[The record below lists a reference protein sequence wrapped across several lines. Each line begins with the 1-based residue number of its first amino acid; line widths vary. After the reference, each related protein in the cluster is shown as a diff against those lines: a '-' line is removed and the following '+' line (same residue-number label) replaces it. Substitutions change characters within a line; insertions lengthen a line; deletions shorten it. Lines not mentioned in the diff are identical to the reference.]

1 MKLNERKRILLI
13 SITVS
18 LVIVVLGSIITT
30 QQIIKNEKLQS
41 AFLIGGNIANSGM
54 EPLNNNTNLNKTMQN
69 MRDYKL
75 QNLKGISDTNANKL
89 LDLDAYKGLEKRVA
103 ISEDENEYSEIWL
116 VKLSKKDDEVGI
128 FEKFKSRSEI
138 LTSEGKIDSA
148 DAVSMNVQNDIAIV
162 VLANDADETAE
173 KLIEVMSLNSTII
186 DVTGI
191 NPYGASENH
200 NCSDY
205 AIDKHDDN
213 YHWQEC
219 KVCQKV
225 IGEKVAHT
233 YTKEYWTMG
242 DSCSA
247 NNKLVHICSC
257 GYTYETENTREHKN
271 VGYVANNI
279 IHIKE
284 CRDCRDFV
292 GTMEEH
298 VDQNN
303 NVLSCVTKKSGTCA
317 ICGSWVS
324 AGHSV
329 GTTYNELTHSYNA
342 GICDGCREK
351 IIDIDK
357 STLNIVRGS
366 DGKMSLEAKIV
377 LMKNATNCVI
387 INKPRFYNDNVGT
400 SESFDYTLNDNIITI
415 STDCKYNNDI
425 EMIQQF
431 VLFNAYIN
439 YDGSNVQSNIGIY
452 ASLLPEVIAPIVN
465 SIDTNATNESNG
477 WAKNLKI
484 TISGTENY
492 CSSVN
497 ITMKDKSTGSTVYTG
512 SASVDSTTRAYSLEF
527 APNIGADELGKEYE
541 IIVADILGNTTTKTI
556 TVSKVD
562 SVKPSVN
569 KTNQL
574 DSTGAWTTATNWSKI
589 KDFTIIAT
597 DEGSNIAKIKF
608 QDANGF
614 VDDYGITEIDT
625 SVTPA
630 LNKREYT
637 FTGNVKGFVTANVY
651 LVDAA
656 GNETVEQLRIY
667 NLDNTKP
674 TIECELE
681 GVKNQPMT
689 ITLKDSGA
697 GIVGWQVTRSDT
709 APSENDSNWNNVTT
723 VRELTITYTPTTSG
737 RYYIWAKDGAGNI
750 SEVKYFNA
758 DKTDVSELTVT
769 LPNEK
774 YKYTGIGITPE
785 PTVKDGTS
793 KLIKDADYEVS
804 YKENTESG
812 VATVIITG
820 KGAYTGTKEVTFLIY
835 IGKTTVDVTG
845 INPYGASENHNCSDY
860 AIDKYN
866 ENYHWQECK
875 VCQKVIG
882 EKVAHT
888 YTKEYWTMGESC
900 SRYNKQVHICSC
912 GYQYSSENTREHT
925 YGDGLVTNTYEYFHH
940 KSCKKCGETGFSE
953 KCVDENG
960 NTLSCSN
967 LGKCAICNGNL
978 TIAYHTNSGWA
989 KNGEF
994 KCKNCGQAIGTVD
1007 NYAIEYI
1014 EDGYWKA
1021 KIEFVP
1027 AREFVDISDTYWIVP
1042 NLGTIVNKK
1051 ISTRDGKT
1059 IVEGEFKANS
1069 GVENSVHMSVGIKA
1083 KTADGAA
1090 WHITE
1095 NFNVA
1100 PENVKPVIENIDV
1113 KKLLIK
1119 DGWSTNC
1126 LIKITGTENYC
1137 SSVNITMKDKATKAT
1152 VYTGTASVDSTTRAY
1167 SLEFAPN
1174 IGADELGK
1182 EYEITVADILRNA
1195 TTKTIT
1201 VSKVDSAK
1209 PTVNKTNQLDST
1221 GVWATATNWSKI
1233 KDFTIIA
1240 TDEGSNIAKI
1250 KFQDANG
1257 FVDDYGITEID
1268 TSVTPALNK
1277 REYTFTGNVK
1287 GFVTANVY
1295 LVDAAG
1301 NETVEQL
1308 RIYNLDNTK
1317 PTIECEL
1324 EGVKNQPMTITLKDS
1339 GAGIVGWQV
1348 TRSDTAPSENDSN
1361 WNNVTTVREL
1371 TITYTPTT
1379 SGRYYIWAKDGAGN
1393 ISEVKYF
1400 NADKT
1405 DVSELTVT
1413 LPNEKYKYTGIGITP
1428 EPTVK
1433 DGTSK
1438 LIKDADYEVSYKE
1451 NTESGV
1457 ATVIITGKGSY
1468 VGTKEVTFLIYVDR
1482 TIIDVTG
1489 INPYGVGE
1497 NHNCSDY
1504 AIDKYDE
1511 NYHWQECKVCQ
1522 KVIGEKVAHTYTK
1535 EYWTMG
1541 DSCSS
1546 NNKLVH
1552 ICSCGYTYETENTRE
1567 HKNIGYSANNFI
1579 HIKECKDCRDFIG
1592 TAEQHVDKDNN
1603 VLSCVTGKAGNCA
1616 ICGSWVASGHS
1627 VGTTYNGLTG
1637 SYNAGTCDGCGE
1649 KIIDIDNSTL
1659 NIVRG
1664 SDGKMSLEAKI
1675 VLMKNATNCV
1685 LINTSRFYNDTV
1697 GTSESFDYTLNDNII
1712 TISTDCKYNDG
1723 IETIQQFVLFN
1734 AYINYGGSD
1743 VQSNIGIYA
1752 SLLPEVIAPTVN
1764 SLDINST
1771 NESNGWA
1778 KNLKI
1783 IISGTENYCSSVN
1796 ITMKDKSTGS
1806 TVYTGS
1812 ASVDSTTR
1820 AYSLEFAPNIGADEL
1835 GKEYEIVVA
1844 DTLGN
1849 TTTKTIT
1856 VSKVD
1861 SAKPSVSKTNQL
1873 DSTGAWTTATNWSKI
1888 KDFTIIATDEG
1899 SNIAKIKFQD
1909 ANGFVDDYGITE
1921 IDTSVTPALNKREY
1935 TFTGNVKGFV
1945 TANVYLVDEA
1955 GNEAVEQ
1962 LKIYNL
1968 DNIAP
1973 TIECKLEVVKN
1984 QPTTIT
1990 LKDSGSGIVGWQ
2002 ITRSDTAPSENDS
2015 NWNNVTAV
2023 NRLTIT
2029 YTPTTLGRYYIWAK
2043 DAVGNVNEVKYF
2055 DANKTDVSE
2064 LEVTLPNDK
2073 FEYTGF
2079 EITPKPTVKDGGMTL
2094 KEGTDYDIS
2103 YIDNVEPGVATVI
2116 ITCKGAYTGTKE
2128 VTFLIYIGKTT
2139 VDVTGINPY
2148 GASENHNCSDYAID
2162 KYNENYHW
2170 QECKVCQKVIGEKVA
2185 HTYTKEYWTMG
2196 ESCSPSNK
2204 LVHTCECG
2212 WSYKT
2217 DNYRT
2222 HNIFMN
2228 GNLAYHVK
2236 DCRDC
2241 LNYGGTPEKHYNEN
2255 GILGCSTGVS
2265 GICSVCG
2272 AYIPGDAHQT
2282 SNSYNFTNN
2291 TFWGTEC
2298 TACGKELVENQTYT
2312 ITYDETK
2319 FYIDMKLTYT
2329 VTLANITNT
2338 IVSFYNPNYGDIT
2351 NSYYTV
2357 DNNTIYYHLEG
2368 SAKPEIQET
2377 VVVQYVISGEDSNG
2391 IGYTFLNAV
2400 HLNPDG
2406 IAPEISDISSIESSS
2421 SDWNTNYT
2429 LTVSG
2434 TENYC
2439 SSVNI
2444 TMKDKATGSTVYTGT
2459 ASVDSTTRAYSL
2471 EFAPNIGADE
2481 LGKEYEITVA
2491 DTLRNTTIKT
2501 ITVSKVDSVKPS
2513 VSKANQ
2519 LDSTGAWATA
2529 TGWSK
2534 TKDFTIIATDE
2545 GSQIARIKFQDAN
2558 GFKDIYG
2565 VTDRDTSTNP
2575 IKNIREYIF
2584 TGDVYGFVTA
2594 NVYIID
2600 AAGNETVEQ
2609 LRIYNLDNTAPS
2621 IEYSGKLM
2629 RNKEFSITLKD
2640 AGSGVSAWQ
2649 VTTTNTEP
2657 TSGWTSVTTAKEVT
2671 VKYTPNA
2678 LGKYYI
2684 WAKDA
2689 VGNVSLAKEVD
2700 VDKADIDEVTVE
2712 LGKYTYIFENK
2723 QIKPKEIVKD
2733 GETVLTKGVDYEVS
2747 YGPNFDVGK
2756 GSVTITG
2763 KGMYEGSKSVLFD
2776 ITPAPMAGYVTIN
2789 GINKCG
2795 ETLSV
2800 DTSGIIPTGCSFSY
2814 KWYTNSDGITTGG
2827 TAIGG
2832 ATASKYVPEYAD
2844 IGKYIYVEVTASKK
2858 NYITATFADVTDKT
2872 VNKYDTVVGDIN
2884 RKPTIR
2890 FEQKQVAID
2899 EVEITA
2905 IIKSVNTIS
2914 RISVNNVVIDRSEY
2928 AGTLTKENY
2937 EMTVTLRY
2945 KVLVNG
2951 VYNFEVEDE
2960 LGNVVSD
2967 KINVSTIINKAPAIS
2982 YQKYN
2987 ATYFEGAKIVFE
2999 SDIPVRIKSPEQY
3012 EDDGITF
3019 DTKYYATKI
3028 TTRIAEG
3035 KDMLVDKTFEFES
3048 DKQVML
3054 SVTVQAPIYTKNFYI
3069 RTAKEST
3076 SPINVTVS
3084 EACSLAEG
3092 MSNSKALV
3100 GNKVEQYY
3108 GTRSNTKVNVATG
3121 KDLDVAQVLGASA
3134 KTSSIDTKGIL
3145 NETPATENVA
3155 TSNGS
3160 YMNSNVT
3167 GVYTK
3172 TTGMLD
3178 TDNLDTNSTEKYNT
3192 FRLTIKP

>member
-41 AFLIGGNIANSGM
+41 AFLIGGNIANAGM

-75 QNLKGISDTNANKL
+75 QNLKGISDINANKL
-89 LDLDAYKGLEKRVA
+89 LDLDEYKGLEKRVA
-103 ISEDENEYSEIWL
+103 VSESENEYSEIWL
-116 VKLSKKDDEVGI
+116 IKLSKKDDEVGI

-148 DAVSMNVQNDIAIV
+148 NAVSMSVQNNIAVV

-173 KLIEVMSLNSTII
+173 KLIEVMSLNSTTI

-191 NPYGASENH
+191 DPYGAGENH

-205 AIDKHDDN
+205 AIDNYDDN

-233 YTKEYWTMG
+233 YIKEYWTMG
-242 DSCSA
+242 DSCNSA
-247 NNKLVHICSC
+247 NKQVHICECGYEYMSDNTRTHTYTHIYDRTRFTTFDRCSACKEEINYHECTIGGVRISCNNIGTCETC
-257 GYTYETENTREHKN
+257 GYTWPNFYCHEYAFYAGEKGKIYCRNCKQEM
-271 VGYVANNI
+271 GYGEANI
-279 IHIKE
+279 IINSLTSAT
-284 CRDCRDFV
+284 
-292 GTMEEH
+292 GTMTLEIPDWVNADNLFVAIHSDSTQVELKDSNK
-298 VDQNN
+298 VVEGNKVTIQAELDCKVVTSKYDFSI
-303 NVLSCVTKKSGTCA
+303 VLQ
-317 ICGSWVS
+317 
-324 AGHSV
+324 
-329 GTTYNELTHSYNA
+329 YPNF
-342 GICDGCREK
+342 D
-351 IIDIDK
+351 DID
-357 STLNIVRGS
+357 LVRY
-366 DGKMSLEAKIV
+366 MIFV
-377 LMKNATNCVI
+377 PN
-387 INKPRFYNDNVGT
+387 F
-400 SESFDYTLNDNIITI
+400 
-415 STDCKYNNDI
+415 STDT
-425 EMIQQF
+425 
-431 VLFNAYIN
+431 V
-439 YDGSNVQSNIGIY
+439 
-452 ASLLPEVIAPIVN
+452 APIVN
-465 SIDTNATNESNG
+465 VTDNAADSGDISKWNTNY
-477 WAKNLKI
+477 KI
-484 TISGTENY
+484 KISGTENY

-497 ITMKDKSTGSTVYTG
+497 ITMKDKATKATVYTG
-512 SASVDSTTRAYSLEF
+512 TASVDSTTRAYSLEF

-541 IIVADILGNTTTKTI
+541 ITVADTLENTTTKTI

-562 SVKPSVN
+562 SAKPIVN

-574 DSTGAWTTATNWSKI
+574 DSTGAWSTTTSWSKT

-651 LVDAA
+651 LVDEA

-737 RYYIWAKDGAGNI
+737 RYYVWAKDVVGNI
-750 SEVKYFNA
+750 NEVKYFNA

-1221 GVWATATNWSKI
+1221 GAWATATNWSKI

-1257 FVDDYGITEID
+1257 FADDYGITEID
-1268 TSVTPALNK
+1268 TSLTPALNK

-1295 LVDAAG
+1295 LVDEAG

-1379 SGRYYIWAKDGAGN
+1379 SGRYYVWAKDVVGN
-1393 ISEVKYF
+1393 INEVKYF

-1504 AIDKYDE
+1504 AIDKHDD

-1541 DSCSS
+1541 DSCSA

-1579 HIKECKDCRDFIG
+1579 HIKECKDCRDFLG

-1603 VLSCVTGKAGNCA
+1603 VLSCVTRKSGNCA
-1616 ICGSWVASGHS
+1616 ICGSWISGGHS
-1627 VGTTYNGLTG
+1627 VGTTYNELTH
-1637 SYNAGTCDGCGE
+1637 SYNAGICDGCGE
-1649 KIIDIDNSTL
+1649 RIIDIDKSTL

-1675 VLMKNATNCV
+1675 VLMKNATNCTI
-1685 LINTSRFYNDTV
+1685 INTPRFYNDTV

-1712 TISTDCKYNDG
+1712 TISTDCKYNND
-1723 IETIQQFVLFN
+1723 IEIIQQFVLFN
-1734 AYINYGGSD
+1734 AYINYDGSD

-1783 IISGTENYCSSVN
+1783 TISGTENYCSSVN
-1796 ITMKDKSTGS
+1796 ITMKEKATG
-1806 TVYTGS
+1806 TLVYTGT

-1820 AYSLEFAPNIGADEL
+1820 AYSLEFAPNIGVDEL
-1835 GKEYEIVVA
+1835 GKEYEIIIA

-1849 TTTKTIT
+1849 ATTKTIT

-1861 SAKPSVSKTNQL
+1861 SVKPSVSKTNQL
-1873 DSTGAWTTATNWSKI
+1873 DSTGAWATATGWSKT
-1888 KDFTIIATDEG
+1888 KDFTVIATDEG
-1899 SNIAKIKFQD
+1899 SQIARIKFQD
-1909 ANGFVDDYGITE
+1909 ANGFVDSYGITNRN
-1921 IDTSVTPALNKREY
+1921 TSVDPITNMRKY
-1935 TFTGNVKGFV
+1935 TFTGNVRGYI
-1945 TANVYLVDEA
+1945 TANVYLVDAA
-1955 GNEAVEQ
+1955 GNETVEQ
-1962 LKIYNL
+1962 LRIYNL
-1968 DNIAP
+1968 DNTKP
-1973 TIECKLEVVKN
+1973 TIECDLEVIKN
-1984 QPTTIT
+1984 QSVSVT

-2064 LEVTLPNDK
+2064 LEVTLSNDK

-2103 YIDNVEPGVATVI
+2103 YIANVEPGVATVI
-2116 ITCKGAYTGTKE
+2116 ITGKGAYTGTKE

-2185 HTYTKEYWTMG
+2185 HIYAKEYWTMG
-2196 ESCSPSNK
+2196 ESCSPNNK

-2241 LNYGGTPEKHYNEN
+2241 LSLNTAETQERHYNEN
-2255 GILGCSTGVS
+2255 GILGCSTGIS
-2265 GICSVCG
+2265 GTCSVCG
-2272 AYIPGDAHQT
+2272 AYIPGDTHQT
-2282 SNSYNFTNN
+2282 GNAYNFTNN

-2298 TACGKELVENQTYT
+2298 MACGKELVENQTYT

-2338 IVSFYNPNYGDIT
+2338 IASFYNPNYGDIT

-2391 IGYTFLNAV
+2391 IGYTFMNAV
-2400 HLNPDG
+2400 YLNPDG

-2444 TMKDKATGSTVYTGT
+2444 TMKDKATGSTVYTGS
-2459 ASVDSTTRAYSL
+2459 AFVDSTTRAYSL

-2481 LGKEYEITVA
+2481 LGKEYEIVVA
-2491 DTLRNTTIKT
+2491 DTLGNTTTKT
-2501 ITVSKVDSVKPS
+2501 ITVSKVDSAKPS
-2513 VSKANQ
+2513 VSKTNQ

-2534 TKDFTIIATDE
+2534 TKDFTVIATDE

-2609 LRIYNLDNTAPS
+2609 LRIYNLDSTAPS

-2700 VDKADIDEVTVE
+2700 VDKVDVDELTVE
-2712 LGKYTYIFENK
+2712 LEKYTYVFENK
-2723 QIKPKEIVKD
+2723 QIKPKETVKD

-2747 YGPNFDVGK
+2747 YGPNFDAGK

-2776 ITPAPMAGYVTIN
+2776 ITPAPMAGYITIN

-2795 ETLSV
+2795 ETLTV
-2800 DTSGIIPTGCSFSY
+2800 DISGVIPTGCSFSY

-2832 ATASKYVPEYAD
+2832 ATASKYIPEYID

-2890 FEQKQVAID
+2890 FEQKQLSTD
-2899 EVEITA
+2899 EVEISA

-2945 KVLVNG
+2945 RVLANG

-2967 KINVSTIINKAPAIS
+2967 KINVSTITNKAPAIS
-2982 YQKYN
+2982 YKKYN

-2999 SDIPVRIKSPEQY
+2999 SDIAVRIKSPEQY

-3028 TTRIAEG
+3028 TARIAEG

-3048 DKQVML
+3048 DKQVSL

-3108 GTRSNTKVNVATG
+3108 GTRSNIKVNVATG

-3134 KTSSIDTKGIL
+3134 MTSSIDTKGIL